1 MYQIR
6 AAKKDDL
13 NEIIALVKELAEYE
27 KMSDKIKFSYDEFAS
42 SIFEKN
48 YAKILVCQNGE
59 NIIGYAILFL
69 VF

>member
-48 YAKILVCQNGE
+48 YAKFWFVKMAKIS
-59 NIIGYAILFL
+59 
-69 VF
+69 

>member
-13 NEIIALVKELAEYE
+13 NEIITLVKELAEYE
-27 KMSDKIKFSYDEFAS
+27 KMSDKIKFSYDEFAK

-48 YAKILVCQNGE
+48 YAKILV
-59 NIIGYAILFL
+59 Y
-69 VF
+69 